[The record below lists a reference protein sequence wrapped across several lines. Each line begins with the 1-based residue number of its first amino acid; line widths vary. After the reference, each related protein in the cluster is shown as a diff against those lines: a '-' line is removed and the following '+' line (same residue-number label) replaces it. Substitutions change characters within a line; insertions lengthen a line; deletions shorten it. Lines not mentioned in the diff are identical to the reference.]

1 MVQVNVTLT
10 ETIKKLLDEKKYS
23 TLRDILTTM
32 MPFDIAAVFRELQDE
47 KTPIL
52 FRILPKELAAETFVE
67 MDEETQEFLIHGFS
81 DSELK
86 EIVDELFVDDAVD
99 LIEEMPANVVKRIL
113 RQADK
118 QTRREINE
126 LLKYPEDSAGSIMT
140 TEFISLRPDM
150 TAEMAIKRIRRTGV
164 DKETIYTCYVNDDN
178 NKLIGITTVKD
189 LLLAEDDRPVRELME
204 ENVISVH
211 TLADQEEVATL
222 FSNYDFLALPVVDNE
237 QRIVGIVTIDDAID
251 VIREEATEDIE
262 KMAAVLPSDKPYM
275 RTSVWGIYKKRV
287 PWLLVLML
295 SATFTSTIISSFDG
309 MLASVI
315 ILSSFIPMIT
325 GSGGNAGSQASVSVI
340 RALSLGEIEFKSM
353 FKVLWK
359 ELRVALLCG
368 VTLAAANFIKLLLFD
383 LRGHENGVLI
393 ALVVS
398 LTLVGTIVMAKIVGS
413 SLPLLS
419 SKIGLDPAVM
429 ANPLIST
436 VCDSLSLL
444 IYCGVASLMLV
455 LSGPFR
461 RIAFSA
467 AGYGRVYRP
476 FFCFPIKRPQIKN
489 LQKNFR

>member
-1 MVQVNVTLT
+1 MIQVNVTIT
-10 ETIKKLLDEKKYS
+10 ETIKKLLEEKKFN
-23 TLRDILTTM
+23 TLRDILVTM
-32 MPFDIAAVFRELQDE
+32 KPYDIAAVFEELQDE

-67 MDEETQEFLIHGFS
+67 MDEDTQEFLIHGFS

-86 EIVDELFVDDAVD
+86 EIVNELFVDDAVD
-99 LIEEMPANVVKRIL
+99 IIEEMPANVVKRIL

-118 QTRREINE
+118 DMRREINE

-140 TEFISLRPDM
+140 TEFIVLRPDM

-164 DKETIYTCYVNDDN
+164 DKETIYTCYVTDEN
-178 NKLIGITTVKD
+178 NRLIGITTVKD
-189 LLLAEDDRPVRELME
+189 LLLAEDDDPVKDMME

-211 TLADQEEVATL
+211 TLDDQEQVAQL

-237 QRIVGIVTIDDAID
+237 QRLVGIVTIDDAID
-251 VIREEATEDIE
+251 VIREEATEDFE

-275 RTSVWGIYKKRV
+275 KTSVWGIYKKRV
-287 PWLLVLML
+287 PWLLILML

-340 RALSLGEIEFKSM
+340 RALSLGEIEFRSM

-359 ELRVALLCG
+359 ELRVAALCG
-368 VTLAAANFIKLLLFD
+368 LTLAAANFVKLMVFD
-383 LRGHENGVLI
+383 LRGNENAVVI

-398 LTLVGTIVMAKIVGS
+398 LTLVGTIIMAKLVGA

-429 ANPLIST
+429 ANPLITT

-444 IYCGVASLMLV
+444 IYFGVASMV
-455 LSGPFR
+455 L
-461 RIAFSA
+461 
-467 AGYGRVYRP
+467 
-476 FFCFPIKRPQIKN
+476 Q
-489 LQKNFR
+489 L

>member
-1 MVQVNVTLT
+1 MIQVNVTLT
-10 ETIKKLLDEKKYS
+10 ETIRVLLEEKKYS

-32 MPFDIAAVFRELQDE
+32 KPYDIAAVFEELQDE
-47 KTPIL
+47 KLPIL

-67 MDEETQEFLIHGFS
+67 MDEDTQQFLIHGFS

-86 EIVDELFVDDAVD
+86 EVVDELFVDDAVD

-118 QTRREINE
+118 ETRRQINE

-178 NKLIGITTVKD
+178 NRLIGITTVKD
-189 LLLAEDDRPVRELME
+189 LLLAEDDDLVRDMME

-211 TLADQEEVATL
+211 TLADQEEVAQM

-237 QRIVGIVTIDDAID
+237 MRIVGIVTIDDAID
-251 VIREEATEDIE
+251 VIQEETTEDIE

-287 PWLLVLML
+287 PWLLILML
-295 SATFTSTIISSFDG
+295 SATFTSTIISSFDS

-315 ILSSFIPMIT
+315 ILSSFIPMIA

-353 FKVLWK
+353 FTVLWK
-359 ELRVALLCG
+359 ELRVAVLCG
-368 VTLAAANFIKLLLFD
+368 LTLAAANFIKLMLFD
-383 LRGHENGVLI
+383 LRGHDNAFVI

-444 IYCGVASLMLV
+444 IYFGVASMLLH
-455 LSGPFR
+455 LS
-461 RIAFSA
+461 
-467 AGYGRVYRP
+467 
-476 FFCFPIKRPQIKN
+476 
-489 LQKNFR
+489 

>member
-1 MVQVNVTLT
+1 MIQVNVTIT
-10 ETIKKLLDEKKYS
+10 ETIKKLLEEKKFN
-23 TLRDILTTM
+23 TLRDILVTM
-32 MPFDIAAVFRELQDE
+32 KPYDIAAVFEELQDE

-67 MDEETQEFLIHGFS
+67 MDEDTQEFLIHGFS

-86 EIVDELFVDDAVD
+86 EIVNELFVDDAVD
-99 LIEEMPANVVKRIL
+99 IIEEMPANVVKRIL

-118 QTRREINE
+118 DMRREINE

-140 TEFISLRPDM
+140 TEFIVLRPDM

-164 DKETIYTCYVNDDN
+164 DKETIYTCYVTDEN
-178 NKLIGITTVKD
+178 NRLIGITTVKD
-189 LLLAEDDRPVRELME
+189 LLLAEDDDPVKDMME

-211 TLADQEEVATL
+211 TLDDQEQVAQL

-237 QRIVGIVTIDDAID
+237 QRLVGIVTIDDAID
-251 VIREEATEDIE
+251 VIREEATEDFE

-275 RTSVWGIYKKRV
+275 KTSVWGIYKKRV
-287 PWLLVLML
+287 PWLLILML

-353 FKVLWK
+353 FVVLWK
-359 ELRVALLCG
+359 ELRVAFFCG
-368 VTLAAANFIKLLLFD
+368 LTLAIANFVKLMIFD
-383 LRGHENGVLI
+383 LRGHDNALFI

-398 LTLVGTIVMAKIVGS
+398 LTLVGTIIMAKLVGA

-429 ANPLIST
+429 ANPLITT

-444 IYCGVASLMLV
+444 IYFGIASMV
-455 LSGPFR
+455 L
-461 RIAFSA
+461 
-467 AGYGRVYRP
+467 
-476 FFCFPIKRPQIKN
+476 Q
-489 LQKNFR
+489 L

>member
-10 ETIKKLLDEKKYS
+10 ETIKALLEEKKYS

-32 MPFDIAAVFRELQDE
+32 KPFDIAAVFEELQDE

-52 FRILPKELAAETFVE
+52 FRIMPKELAAETFVE

-86 EIVDELFVDDAVD
+86 EVVDELFVDDAVD

-118 QTRREINE
+118 EMRREINE

-140 TEFISLRPDM
+140 TEFILLRPEM

-164 DKETIYTCYVNDDN
+164 DKETIYTCYVNDN
-178 NKLIGITTVKD
+178 NNTLIGITTVKD
-189 LLLAEDDRPVRELME
+189 LLLAEDDDLVKDLME

-211 TLADQEEVATL
+211 TLDDQEKVAQM

-237 QRIVGIVTIDDAID
+237 KRIVGIVTIDDAID
-251 VIREEATEDIE
+251 VIREETTEDIE

-275 RTSVWGIYKKRV
+275 KTSVWGIYKKRV

-295 SATFTSTIISSFDG
+295 SATFTSTIISAFDG

-359 ELRVALLCG
+359 ELRVSVLCG
-368 VTLAAANFIKLLLFD
+368 ITLAAANFIKLIFFD
-383 LRGHENGVLI
+383 LRGSDNAILI
-393 ALVVS
+393 AFVVS
-398 LTLVGTIVMAKIVGS
+398 ITLVGTIIMAKIVGS

-436 VCDSLSLL
+436 VCDSLSLM
-444 IYCGVASLMLV
+444 IYFGVASL
-455 LSGPFR
+455 
-461 RIAFSA
+461 I
-467 AGYGRVYRP
+467 
-476 FFCFPIKRPQIKN
+476 
-489 LQKNFR
+489 LQL

>member
-1 MVQVNVTLT
+1 MMVQVNVTLT
-10 ETIKKLLDEKKYS
+10 ETIKVLLDEKKYG
-23 TLRDILTTM
+23 TLRDILVTM
-32 MPFDIAAVFRELQDE
+32 KPFDIAAVFEELQDE

-67 MDEETQEFLIHGFS
+67 MDDETQEFLIHGFS

-86 EIVDELFVDDAVD
+86 EVVDELFVDDAVD

-118 QTRREINE
+118 DMRKQINE

-140 TEFISLRPDM
+140 TEFIVLRPDM

-164 DKETIYTCYVNDDN
+164 DKETIYTCYVNDEN

-189 LLLAEDDRPVRELME
+189 LLLSEDDTPVKDMME

-211 TLADQEEVATL
+211 TLDDQEQVAQM
-222 FSNYDFLALPVVDNE
+222 FSNYNFLALPVVDNE
-237 QRIVGIVTIDDAID
+237 MRLVGIVTIDDAID
-251 VIREEATEDIE
+251 VIQEEATEDIE

-275 RTSVWGIYKKRV
+275 RTGVFGIYRKRA
-287 PWLLVLML
+287 PWLLILML

-309 MLASVI
+309 ILAQII

-340 RALSLGEIEFKSM
+340 RALSLGEIEFKNTLA
-353 FKVLWK
+353 VLWK
-359 ELRVALLCG
+359 EVRVAVLCG
-368 VTLAAANFIKLLLFD
+368 LTLAVANFFKLLFFD
-383 LRGHENGVLI
+383 LRGYTGAGSPIQI
-393 ALVVS
+393 AFVVS
-398 LTLVGTIVMAKIVGS
+398 ATLVGTIIMAKIVGS
-413 SLPLLS
+413 SLPILA
-419 SKIGLDPAVM
+419 SKIGFDPAVM

-444 IYCGVASLMLV
+444 IYFAVAKML
-455 LSGPFR
+455 LP
-461 RIAFSA
+461 
-467 AGYGRVYRP
+467 
-476 FFCFPIKRPQIKN
+476 
-489 LQKNFR
+489 L

>member
-1 MVQVNVTLT
+1 MEQIKVTLT
-10 ETIKKLLDEKKYS
+10 ETIKVLLEEKKFS
-23 TLRDILTTM
+23 TLRDILVTM
-32 MPFDIAAVFRELQDE
+32 RPYDIAAVFEELQDE

-67 MDEETQEFLIHGFS
+67 MDDETQEFLIHGFS

-118 QTRREINE
+118 DMRKQINE

-178 NKLIGITTVKD
+178 NTLIGITTVKD
-189 LLLAEDDRPVRELME
+189 LLLADDDAPVKDLME

-211 TLADQEEVATL
+211 TLDDQEEVAQM
-222 FSNYDFLALPVVDNE
+222 FSNYNFLALPVVDKE
-237 QRIVGIVTIDDAID
+237 GRIVGIVTIDDAID
-251 VIREEATEDIE
+251 VIQEEATEDIE

-275 RTSVWGIYKKRV
+275 KTSVWGIYKKRV

-295 SATFTSTIISSFDG
+295 SATFTSTIISSFEG
-309 MLASVI
+309 ILASVI

-353 FKVLWK
+353 FVVLWK
-359 ELRVALLCG
+359 ELRVSFFCG
-368 VTLAAANFIKLLLFD
+368 LTLAVANFVKLMIFD
-383 LRGHENGVLI
+383 LRGAENSLLI

-398 LTLVGTIVMAKIVGS
+398 LTILGTIMMSKLVGS
-413 SLPLLS
+413 SLPLIA
-419 SKIGLDPAVM
+419 SKIGFDPAVM

-444 IYCGVASLMLV
+444 IYFGVAKTV
-455 LSGPFR
+455 LR
-461 RIAFSA
+461 
-467 AGYGRVYRP
+467 
-476 FFCFPIKRPQIKN
+476 
-489 LQKNFR
+489 L

>member
-1 MVQVNVTLT
+1 MEQVNVTLT
-10 ETIKKLLDEKKYS
+10 ETIRVLLEEKKFN

-32 MPFDIAAVFRELQDE
+32 KPYDIAAIFEELQDE

-67 MDEETQEFLIHGFS
+67 MDDETQEFLIHGLS

-86 EIVDELFVDDAVD
+86 EVVDELFVDDAVD

-118 QTRREINE
+118 DMRKQINE

-140 TEFISLRPDM
+140 TEFIVLRPDM

-164 DKETIYTCYVNDDN
+164 DKETIYTCYVTDNN
-178 NKLIGITTVKD
+178 NKLIGISTVKD
-189 LLLAEDDRPVRELME
+189 LLLADDDDLVKDLME
-204 ENVISVH
+204 ENVISVN
-211 TLADQEEVATL
+211 TLDDQEQVAQM
-222 FSNYDFLALPVVDNE
+222 FSNYNFLALPVVDNE
-237 QRIVGIVTIDDAID
+237 NRLVGIVTIDDAID
-251 VIREEATEDIE
+251 VIQEEATEDIE

-275 RTSVWGIYKKRV
+275 RTSVWGIYRKRI

-295 SATFTSTIISSFDG
+295 SATFTSTIISSFEG
-309 MLASVI
+309 ALASVI
-315 ILSSFIPMIT
+315 VLSSFIPMIT

-353 FKVLWK
+353 FRVLWK
-359 ELRVALLCG
+359 ELRVSILCG
-368 VTLAAANFIKLLLFD
+368 ATLAAANFIKLMIFD
-383 LRGHENGVLI
+383 LNGNPNAFVI

-398 LTLVGTIVMAKIVGS
+398 LTLLGTIMMSKLVGS
-413 SLPLLS
+413 SLPLLA
-419 SKIGLDPAVM
+419 SKIGFDPAVM

-444 IYCGVASLMLV
+444 IYFG
-455 LSGPFR
+455 
-461 RIAFSA
+461 IATS
-467 AGYGRVYRP
+467 
-476 FFCFPIKRPQIKN
+476 ILNI
-489 LQKNFR
+489 

>member
-1 MVQVNVTLT
+1 MIQVNVTLT
-10 ETIKKLLDEKKYS
+10 ETIKVLLEEKKYS

-32 MPFDIAAVFRELQDE
+32 KPFDIAAVFEELQDE

-67 MDEETQEFLIHGFS
+67 MDEDTQEFLIHGFS
-81 DSELK
+81 DNELK
-86 EIVDELFVDDAVD
+86 EVVDELFVDDAVD

-118 QTRREINE
+118 ETRRQINE

-164 DKETIYTCYVNDDN
+164 DKETIYTCYVNDDYN
-178 NKLIGITTVKD
+178 RLIGITTVKD
-189 LLLAEDDRPVRELME
+189 LLLADDDDLVKDMME

-211 TLADQEEVATL
+211 TLDDQEMVARI
-222 FSNYDFLALPVVDNE
+222 FSDYDFLALPVVDNE

-295 SATFTSTIISSFDG
+295 SATFTSAIISAFDG

-359 ELRVALLCG
+359 ELRVAALCG
-368 VTLAAANFIKLLLFD
+368 LTLAAANFVKLMVFD
-383 LRGHENGVLI
+383 LRGNENAVVI

-398 LTLVGTIVMAKIVGS
+398 LTLVGTIIMAKIVGS

-444 IYCGVASLMLV
+444 IYFGVASTLLE
-455 LSGPFR
+455 L
-461 RIAFSA
+461 
-467 AGYGRVYRP
+467 
-476 FFCFPIKRPQIKN
+476 
-489 LQKNFR
+489 

>member
-1 MVQVNVTLT
+1 MEQVNVTLT
-10 ETIKKLLDEKKYS
+10 ETIRVLLEEKKYN
-23 TLRDILTTM
+23 TLRDILVTM
-32 MPFDIAAVFRELQDE
+32 KPYDIAAVFEELQDE
-47 KTPIL
+47 KMAIL

-67 MDEETQEFLIHGFS
+67 MDDDTQEFLIHGFS

-86 EIVDELFVDDAVD
+86 EVVDELFVDDAVD

-118 QTRREINE
+118 DMRKQINE

-140 TEFISLRPDM
+140 TEFIVLRSEM

-164 DKETIYTCYVNDDN
+164 DKETIYTCYVTDDN

-189 LLLAEDDRPVRELME
+189 LLLSDDDDFVHDMME
-204 ENVISVH
+204 ENVIAVN
-211 TLADQEEVATL
+211 TLDDQEQVAQM
-222 FSNYDFLALPVVDNE
+222 FSNYNFLALPVVDNE
-237 QRIVGIVTIDDAID
+237 NRLVGIVTIDDAID
-251 VIREEATEDIE
+251 VIQEEATEDIE

-275 RTSVWGIYKKRV
+275 KTSVWGIYKKRI

-295 SATFTSTIISSFDG
+295 SATFTSTIISSFDA

-340 RALSLGEIEFKSM
+340 RALSLGEVEFKDLLI
-353 FKVLWK
+353 VLWK
-359 ELRVALLCG
+359 EIRVSVLCG
-368 VTLAAANFIKLLLFD
+368 VTLAAANFVKLMVFD
-383 LRGHENGVLI
+383 LKGYDNAFVI

-398 LTLVGTIVMAKIVGS
+398 LTLVGTIMMSKIVGS
-413 SLPLLS
+413 SLPLLA
-419 SKIGLDPAVM
+419 SKVGFDPAVM

-444 IYCGVASLMLV
+444 IYFAVAS
-455 LSGPFR
+455 S
-461 RIAFSA
+461 I
-467 AGYGRVYRP
+467 
-476 FFCFPIKRPQIKN
+476 
-489 LQKNFR
+489 LQL

>member
-1 MVQVNVTLT
+1 MIQVNVTLT
-10 ETIKKLLDEKKYS
+10 ETIKVLLEEKKYS

-32 MPFDIAAVFRELQDE
+32 KPFDIAAVFEELQDE

-67 MDEETQEFLIHGFS
+67 MDEDTQEFLIHGFS
-81 DSELK
+81 DNELK
-86 EIVDELFVDDAVD
+86 EVVDELFVDDAVD

-118 QTRREINE
+118 ETRRQINE

-164 DKETIYTCYVNDDN
+164 DKETIYTCYVNDDYN
-178 NKLIGITTVKD
+178 RLIGITTVKD
-189 LLLAEDDRPVRELME
+189 LLLADDDDLVKDMME

-211 TLADQEEVATL
+211 TLDDQEMVARI
-222 FSNYDFLALPVVDNE
+222 FSDYDFLALPVVDNE

-295 SATFTSTIISSFDG
+295 SATFTSTIISAFDG

-359 ELRVALLCG
+359 ELRVAILCG
-368 VTLAAANFIKLLLFD
+368 LTLATANFIKLLLFD
-383 LRGHENGVLI
+383 LRGHENAFFI

-398 LTLVGTIVMAKIVGS
+398 LTLVGTIIMAKIVGS

-444 IYCGVASLMLV
+444 IYFAVASAV
-455 LSGPFR
+455 LG
-461 RIAFSA
+461 
-467 AGYGRVYRP
+467 
-476 FFCFPIKRPQIKN
+476 
-489 LQKNFR
+489 L

>member
-10 ETIKKLLDEKKYS
+10 QTIKKLLEEKKYS
-23 TLRDILTTM
+23 TIRDILITM
-32 MPFDIAAVFRELQDE
+32 MPYDIAAVFEELQDE
-47 KTPIL
+47 KMAIL

-67 MDEETQEFLIHGFS
+67 MDDDTQEFLIHGFS

-86 EIVDELFVDDAVD
+86 EVVDELFVDDAVD

-113 RQADK
+113 RSADK
-118 QTRREINE
+118 EMRKEINE

-164 DKETIYTCYVNDDN
+164 DKETIYTCYVNDEN
-178 NKLIGITTVKD
+178 NRLIGITTVKD
-189 LLLAEDDRPVRELME
+189 LLLAADDDVVFDMME

-211 TLADQEEVATL
+211 TLDDQEKVAQM

-251 VIREEATEDIE
+251 VLQEEATEDIE

-275 RTSVWGIYKKRV
+275 KTGVFGIYGKRV

-295 SATFTSTIISSFDG
+295 SATFTSAIISSFDG
-309 MLASVI
+309 ILSNII

-340 RALSLGEIEFKSM
+340 RALSLGEIEFRSM

-359 ELRVALLCG
+359 EFRVAVLCG
-368 VTLAAANFIKLLLFD
+368 LTLATANFFKLLFFD
-383 LRGHENGVLI
+383 LRNYTGTGDPVQI

-398 LTLVGTIVMAKIVGS
+398 LTILGTIIMAKIVGS
-413 SLPLLS
+413 SLPLLA
-419 SKIGLDPAVM
+419 KKVGFDPAVM

-444 IYCGVASLMLV
+444 IYFGVAIAV
-455 LSGPFR
+455 L
-461 RIAFSA
+461 
-467 AGYGRVYRP
+467 
-476 FFCFPIKRPQIKN
+476 PQI
-489 LQKNFR
+489 LQ